1 MHYLI
6 YLYVIIFN
14 IILYWIF
21 FYNPPNDASYIIQ
34 GDYIYQKDSNSLGEY
49 SRFNHKTKECV
60 NWISKTICNEIL
72 FTCKKLNP
80 KILVLGVA
88 LGDMIIHMSN
98 KRKDFIITGVDITDL
113 NFNLVK
119 SYSSKKT
126 VLIKEDANI
135 YIKETNNNY
144 DYIICDLFDSINMP
158 EFIFTYNFLNKINN
172 ILLPNGKF
180 FLNSIDNKKIDIF
193 EQSFNN
199 KKINMKTNNVNI
211 LYVIE

>member
-6 YLYVIIFN
+6 YLYVIVFN

-21 FYNPPNDASYIIQ
+21 FYNPPNNAPYIIQ
-34 GDYIYQKDSNSLGEY
+34 GDYIYQKDSKSLGEY

-119 SYSSKKT
+119 SYSSKK
-126 VLIKEDANI
+126 
-135 YIKETNNNY
+135 
-144 DYIICDLFDSINMP
+144 
-158 EFIFTYNFLNKINN
+158 
-172 ILLPNGKF
+172 
-180 FLNSIDNKKIDIF
+180 
-193 EQSFNN
+193 
-199 KKINMKTNNVNI
+199 
-211 LYVIE
+211 LY